1 MDRLPI
7 LDLPDDKGIILP
19 DAGQEFI
26 IRTKLQFQ
34 NLILYA
40 AQDSHWLFRLHVP
53 ENNGSISH
61 SLECS
66 TFLASSNDIAR
77 V

>member
-53 ENNGSISH
+53 ENNWRISH
-61 SLECS
+61 SLEGS